1 MLSIKEETRIGG
13 DMDLGGMENLGRL
26 YGLTGTGGRE
36 QKWEYQAGKRG
47 RVGLRKGICGKT
59 ELSSI

>member
-26 YGLTGTGGRE
+26 YGLTGTGDRE
-36 QKWEYQAGKRG
+36 QKWEY
-47 RVGLRKGICGKT
+47 
-59 ELSSI
+59 